1 MLQPRVVMNRGY
13 PSLFA
18 PDSEDEL
25 SSDSGSD
32 AEGQTR
38 PSLLPLDVSM
48 HTHTAASRRGVEGR
62 KVGGREKCHLSANS
76 LLLVN
81 LNLYKTFS
89 GCWGV

>member
-38 PSLLPLDVSM
+38 PSLLPLDVST
-48 HTHTAASRRGVEGR
+48 HTHTHTHTHTLFP
-62 KVGGREKCHLSANS
+62 GREE
-76 LLLVN
+76 
-81 LNLYKTFS
+81 
-89 GCWGV
+89 G